1 MSTKEIIIL
10 VSFLCALTF
19 VLGVLASEFFRY
31 LKQKF
36 FPREKLRTKRIL
48 KDAKSGVI
56 SLNSTTKHVR
66 FKLSKKSRYINGC
79 ECNVRYTL

>member
-10 VSFLCALTF
+10 ASLLCASTF

-31 LKQKF
+31 IKQEF

-48 KDAKSGVI
+48 KEAKVG
-56 SLNSTTKHVR
+56 
-66 FKLSKKSRYINGC
+66 
-79 ECNVRYTL
+79 

>member
-1 MSTKEIIIL
+1 MSTKEIIVL

-48 KDAKSGVI
+48 KDAKVG
-56 SLNSTTKHVR
+56 
-66 FKLSKKSRYINGC
+66 
-79 ECNVRYTL
+79 